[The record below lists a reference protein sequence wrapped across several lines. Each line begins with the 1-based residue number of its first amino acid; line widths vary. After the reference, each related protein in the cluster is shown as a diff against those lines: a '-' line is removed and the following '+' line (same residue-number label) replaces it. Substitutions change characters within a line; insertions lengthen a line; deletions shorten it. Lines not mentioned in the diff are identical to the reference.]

1 MIYEQ
6 NIFNQIVKNDLRTY
20 DNIRKKIRLV
30 KEMIARLVVH

>member
-1 MIYEQ
+1 MIDEQ
-6 NIFNQIVKNDLRTY
+6 NIFNQIVKNDLRKY

>member
-1 MIYEQ
+1 MIDEQ

-20 DNIRKKIRLV
+20 DNIRKKMRLV

>member
-1 MIYEQ
+1 MIDEQ

>member
-1 MIYEQ
+1 MIDEQ
-6 NIFNQIVKNDLRTY
+6 SIFNQIVKNDLRTY